1 MSGTCLDAVRRVGKA
16 AGRERLRR
24 GAHQSARRRSIQKNG
39 EHGAKSAFAHP
50 TDFKQQLD
58 QPQFQTGPIGVR
70 VQQGPKLP
78 PL

>member
-1 MSGTCLDAVRRVGKA
+1 MSATCLDAVRRVGKA
-16 AGRERLRR
+16 AGANASGGVPTNQREDVRFK
-24 GAHQSARRRSIQKNG
+24 KNG
-39 EHGAKSAFAHP
+39 GHGTKSAFAHP